1 MRTGA
6 LTAVILMVSALGLRA
21 EQVNQKF
28 ALEGV
33 TLTYDTESLSQNSE
47 IEGEDVEV
55 FGTLLRQHPEIERI
69 VLNSSGGSVWAAME
83 IARLMLD
90 FDLETEV
97 DGECSSA
104 CVNIFLAGER
114 RGMAAGSS
122 MGFHLRTWS
131 PPAVERYYEDW
142 KGEEGWNSPFEFASW
157 IYEDTQ
163 AEVFDD
169 LVYLVSRGVDADFAI
184 RIKTPRARTWYPSRQ
199 ELMQAGILTK

>member
-1 MRTGA
+1 MRIAA
-6 LTAVILMVSALGLRA
+6 LAAVVLGIAATPLPA
-21 EQVNQKF
+21 EQLSQKF
-28 ALEGV
+28 ALDG
-33 TLTYDTESLSQNSE
+33 TILTYDTESLSQGSE
-47 IEGEDVEV
+47 IEAEDVEV

-104 CVNIFLAGER
+104 CVNIFLAGND
-114 RGMAAGSS
+114 RGMTAGSS

-131 PPAVERYYEDW
+131 PPAVESYYEDW

-169 LVYLVSRGVDADFAI
+169 LVYIVSRGVDAEFAI